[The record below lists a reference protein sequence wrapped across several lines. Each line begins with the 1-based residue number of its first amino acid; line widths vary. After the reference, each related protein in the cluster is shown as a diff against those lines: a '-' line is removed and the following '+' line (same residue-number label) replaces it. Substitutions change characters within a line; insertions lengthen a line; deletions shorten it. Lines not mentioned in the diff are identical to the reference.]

1 MVFGVIPC
9 ASILSLLETCPRRIK
24 GAGHAAA
31 RLGLPT
37 STLRFRRND
46 EEEKLLAQS
55 HAEDALPKNSGER
68 TADQISSK
76 EGRDDGR
83 V

>member
-1 MVFGVIPC
+1 MPN
-9 ASILSLLETCPRRIK
+9 LSVHPALL
-24 GAGHAAA
+24 GAA
-31 RLGLPT
+31 LVCFL
-37 STLRFRRND
+37 FRRND
-46 EEEKLLAQS
+46 EEEKLLGQY
-55 HAEDALPKNSGER
+55 HAEDTLPKNSGER

>member
-1 MVFGVIPC
+1 MPN
-9 ASILSLLETCPRRIK
+9 LSVHHALL
-24 GAGHAAA
+24 GAA
-31 RLGLPT
+31 LVCFL
-37 STLRFRRND
+37 FRSND

-55 HAEDALPKNSGER
+55 HAEDTSPKNSRER